1 MPDHL
6 EIARLITVARRQRG
20 LTQSELARQA
30 GCRQSAVSM
39 FERGHA
45 NALARPKIEA
55 LLKFLEIELP
65 VADDHAEAGSAVA
78 AAADGTAPCSYCPV
92 FDCPSNIPFTVQ
104 GTLLIKPQVRPDAN
118 ARHCAFCGDLLER
131 ACPECGKAVKDGAC
145 CTQCGTPYISTPP
158 RLAGDNPAAWADTQR
173 TRLREL
179 GIGTGTGW

>member
-1 MPDHL
+1 MPDHF
-6 EIARLITVARRQRG
+6 EIARLITAARRHRG
-20 LTQSELARQA
+20 MTQSELARQA

-39 FERGHA
+39 FERGHV

-55 LLKFLEIELP
+55 LLKLLEIELP

-78 AAADGTAPCSYCPV
+78 APAAGTAPYGYCPV

-118 ARHCAFCGDLLER
+118 ARHCAFCGELLER
-131 ACPECGKAVKDGAC
+131 ACPECGEAIKDGAC

-158 RLAGDNPAAWADTQR
+158 DIVGGDPVAWADTQR
-173 TRLREL
+173 THLREL
-179 GIGTGTGW
+179 GLLAGLAV